1 MLLPQEGTT
10 QGDPLAMMMFALAT
24 VPLIH
29 TVQTKDTMQVWF
41 ADDAA
46 AGGRI
51 RLLCLW
57 WDALKVAQRLAI
69 FRIQLKPGYW

>member
-1 MLLPQEGTT
+1 MLFTQEGTT
-10 QGDPLAMMMFALAT
+10 QGDPLAMIMFALAT

-29 TVQTKDTMQVWF
+29 TVQTKDTVQVWF

-51 RLLCLW
+51 RLLRLW
-57 WDALKVAQRLAI
+57 
-69 FRIQLKPGYW
+69 